1 MNERIKQIE
10 EQCYIKPGGYY
21 PGSDWPV
28 PFFDKQK
35 FAELIIQK
43 CISQIALIG
52 VNNFENEDIMWT
64 VETAIASIEEHFG
77 VEE

>member
-1 MNERIKQIE
+1 MNKRIKQIE

-35 FAELIIQK
+35 FAELIVEE
-43 CISQIALIG
+43 CRTV
-52 VNNFENEDIMWT
+52 VNNLYHKTPLELCGPLL
-64 VETAIASIEEHFG
+64 TADEEIAKHFFG